1 MKQDVSRLPATLARI
16 PSVSQRLQ
24 MSERSILSRL
34 VNPNQQGSASG
45 QVTTP
50 STAQSNAPTTAMSA
64 GMSQAAY
71 LTAASLPGAY
81 SPNIPAGFRPQ
92 FGMPQSPFGQGILDF
107 IWVFLTSVLNTLLL
121 SFGLEVMFMK
131 GTSSKKKYNFS
142 KQGCGKCQIK
152 IF

>member
-50 STAQSNAPTTAMSA
+50 SVAQSNAPAMSA

-81 SPNIPAGFRPQ
+81 SPNLPTGFRPQ

-107 IWVFLTSVLNTLLL
+107 N
-121 SFGLEVMFMK
+121 
-131 GTSSKKKYNFS
+131 
-142 KQGCGKCQIK
+142 
-152 IF
+152 

>member
-107 IWVFLTSVLNTLLL
+107 IWVFLTRVLNTLLL

-131 GTSSKKKYNFS
+131 RDQFKEKVQLFQTGVWKMSN
-142 KQGCGKCQIK
+142 
-152 IF
+152 

>member
-34 VNPNQQGSASG
+34 VNPNQQGSSSG

-50 STAQSNAPTTAMSA
+50 SVAQSNAPTTAMSA

-81 SPNIPAGFRPQ
+81 SPNLPAGFRPQ

-107 IWVFLTSVLNTLLL
+107 NLVFFFTRDLNTLPLGWKL
-121 SFGLEVMFMK
+121 FMK
-131 GTSSKKKYNFS
+131 RGPVLRKKHNFS
-142 KQGCGKCQIK
+142 K
-152 IF
+152 

>member
-1 MKQDVSRLPATLARI
+1 
-16 PSVSQRLQ
+16 

-107 IWVFLTSVLNTLLL
+107 IL
-121 SFGLEVMFMK
+121 SFFNSCFEYPPAILWTGSYVYEKRPVQRKSTTFPNRGVENVKLDIF
-131 GTSSKKKYNFS
+131 NP
-142 KQGCGKCQIK
+142 K
-152 IF
+152 ILITRRVFIEYCSLLVQDK